1 MGQQELG
8 KAKVAGRQEARAGGQ
23 DPPGRIA
30 GGVKTPSTIS
40 QTQQPEELSRVEY
53 SW

>member
-8 KAKVAGRQEARAGGQ
+8 EAKVAGRQEAWAGGQ

-30 GGVKTPSTIS
+30 GGVST